1 MFSWFRK
8 KEKIENSIEISVS
21 GINPQ
26 TENEFLFYNFVEMT
40 FAPHLQKWYEKAKA
54 NGIEFKPQYERAIK
68 QKISK
73 SEFKNPHSFPKYFDN
88 KFDHIAIDFETANQN
103 RISACALGLVFI
115 KNDRIAY
122 QTSFYIN
129 PPTSE
134 KFSNRNIGI
143 HGITAEDV
151 DYAMT
156 FDKLWELE
164 LSKYFNQNLIV
175 FHNAS
180 MDLSVLSN
188 LFQHYSITDFEIE
201 YLDTMQLAEKT
212 GNPKKLSEL
221 ADKFEIEYIDK
232 HKPEQ
237 DAKVCAYVFG
247 ELAELYPNYKK
258 LVKKL
263 SHQEI
268 QEKVFRKQVT
278 AEIKNENLDYVQAY
292 SLEKGELGNIVIK
305 NQAFIFTGE
314 ITTDRNTAKEFIEL
328 NGGIIKSGI
337 TSKVDY
343 VIIGA
348 DFGWSKIQKVHELNE
363 KKNCKIKILTNSD
376 FEHLKKIRNT
386 ITKIRMAVTANM
398 NALILSEWLPE
409 CPLWRLP
416 V

>member
-1 MFSWFRK
+1 MFSWFNK
-8 KEKIENSIEISVS
+8 KEKFENPIEISVS

-68 QKISK
+68 EKTK
-73 SEFKNPHSFPKYFDN
+73 TSEFKNPHSFPEYFDN

-122 QTSFYIN
+122 QTSFHIK
-129 PPTSE
+129 PPETE
-134 KFSNRNIGI
+134 KFLSRNIEI

-156 FDKLWELE
+156 FDELWEYE
-164 LSKYFNQNLIV
+164 LSKYFNQNLII

-180 MDLSVLSN
+180 MDLSVLKN
-188 LFQHYSITDFEIE
+188 LFALYSIKDYEIE
-201 YLDTMQLAEKT
+201 YLDTMQLAAKT
-212 GNPKKLSEL
+212 GNPKKISEL
-221 ADKFEIEYIDK
+221 AEKFEIEYIDK
-232 HKPEQ
+232 HNPEI

-247 ELAELYPNYKK
+247 ELAELYPDYKE
-258 LVKKL
+258 LVKSLNYQDAQKK
-263 SHQEI
+263 I
-268 QEKVFRKQVT
+268 IRKKET
-278 AEIKNENLDYVQAY
+278 AEVKNQNLDYVQAY
-292 SLEKGELGNIVIK
+292 SLDKGEIEKIVIK
-305 NQAFIFTGE
+305 DKAFIFTGE
-314 ITTDRNTAKEFIEL
+314 ITTDRYLAKEFIKQ

-337 TSKVDY
+337 SSKLDY

-348 DFGWSKIQKVHELNE
+348 DFGWSKIQNVHELNE

-376 FEHLKKIRNT
+376 FEHLKKNT
-386 ITKIRMAVTANM
+386 PHNNGYT
-398 NALILSEWLPE
+398 
-409 CPLWRLP
+409 
-416 V
+416 

>member
-1 MFSWFRK
+1 MFNLFKK
-8 KEKIENSIEISVS
+8 KEKQGNSIEISVK

-26 TENEFLFYNFVEMT
+26 TDNEFLFYNFVQFEPVT
-40 FAPHLQKWYEKAKA
+40 FLEKWFDKAKST
-54 NGIEFKPQYERAIK
+54 GYVFKSQYENAII
-68 QKISK
+68 QKIITG
-73 SEFKNPHSFPKYFDN
+73 EFKNPHSFPEYFDN
-88 KFDHIAIDFETANQN
+88 KFDHIVIDFETANQN

-122 QTSFYIN
+122 QTSFHIK
-129 PPTSE
+129 PPKSE

-156 FDKLWELE
+156 FDELWDCE
-164 LSKYFNQNLIV
+164 LSTYFNKNLIV

-180 MDLSVLSN
+180 MDLSVLRN
-188 LFQHYSITDFEIE
+188 LFEYYSIEDFEIK

-221 ADKFEIEYIDK
+221 AKKFDIEYIDK
-232 HKPEQ
+232 HNPEE

-247 ELAELYPNYKK
+247 ELAELYPKYENLIKS
-258 LVKKL
+258 L
-263 SHQEI
+263 SNQDI
-268 QEKVFRKQVT
+268 REKSYRKQVT
-278 AEIKNENLDYVQAY
+278 AEIKNESLDYVQAY
-292 SLEKGELGNIVIK
+292 SLDKGEIETIEIK
-305 NQAFIFTGE
+305 DKAFIFTGE
-314 ITTDRNTAKEFIEL
+314 ITTDRNSAKRFIEQ

-348 DFGWSKIQKVHELNE
+348 DFGWLKIQKVHELNE

-376 FEHLKKIRNT
+376 FEYLKKNT
-386 ITKIRMAVTANM
+386 PHNTQ
-398 NALILSEWLPE
+398 
-409 CPLWRLP
+409 
-416 V
+416 

>member
-1 MFSWFRK
+1 MLDWFK
-8 KEKIENSIEISVS
+8 KKQNKEKIENPIEISVS

-40 FAPHLQKWYEKAKA
+40 FAPHLLKWYEKAKA
-54 NGIEFKPQYERAIK
+54 NGIEFKPQYEQAVK
-68 QKISK
+68 QKTST
-73 SEFKNPHSFPKYFDN
+73 SEFKNPHSFPEYFDN
-88 KFDHIAIDFETANQN
+88 QFDHIAIDFETANQN

-115 KNDRIAY
+115 KNDRVAY
-122 QTSFYIN
+122 QTSFHIK
-129 PPTSE
+129 PPKTE
-134 KFSNRNIGI
+134 KFLNRHIGI

-156 FDKLWELE
+156 FDELWESE

-188 LFQHYSITDFEIE
+188 LFKHYSIKDFKIE

-221 ADKFEIEYIDK
+221 ADKFDIEFIDK
-232 HKPEQ
+232 HNPEE

-247 ELAELYPNYKK
+247 ELAELYPDYEN
-258 LVKKL
+258 LVKNL

-278 AEIKNENLDYVQAY
+278 SEIKNENLDYVQAY
-292 SLEKGELGNIVIK
+292 SLDKGEIENIVIK
-305 NQAFIFTGE
+305 DKGFIFTGE
-314 ITTDRNTAKEFIEL
+314 IITDRKIAKEFIEQ
-328 NGGIIKSGI
+328 NGGVIKSGI
-337 TSKVDY
+337 TSKLDY

-376 FEHLKKIRNT
+376 FEHLKKNT
-386 ITKIRMAVTANM
+386 PHNIG
-398 NALILSEWLPE
+398 
-409 CPLWRLP
+409 
-416 V
+416 

>member
-1 MFSWFRK
+1 MFSWFKK
-8 KEKIENSIEISVS
+8 KEKIENPIEISVS

-68 QKISK
+68 EKTK
-73 SEFKNPHSFPKYFDN
+73 TSEFKNPHSFPEYFDN

-122 QTSFYIN
+122 QTSFHIK
-129 PPTSE
+129 PPETE
-134 KFSNRNIGI
+134 KFLSRNIEI

-156 FDKLWELE
+156 FDELWECE
-164 LSKYFNQNLIV
+164 LSKYFNQNLII

-180 MDLSVLSN
+180 MDLSVLKN
-188 LFQHYSITDFEIE
+188 LFALYSIKGYEIE
-201 YLDTMQLAEKT
+201 YLDTMQLAAKT
-212 GNPKKLSEL
+212 GNPKKISEL
-221 ADKFEIEYIDK
+221 AEKFEIEYIDK
-232 HKPEQ
+232 HNPEI

-247 ELAELYPNYKK
+247 ELAELYPDYKE
-258 LVKKL
+258 LVKSLNYQDAQKK
-263 SHQEI
+263 I
-268 QEKVFRKQVT
+268 IRKKET
-278 AEIKNENLDYVQAY
+278 AEVKNQNLDYVQAY
-292 SLEKGELGNIVIK
+292 SLDKGEIEKIVIK
-305 NQAFIFTGE
+305 NKAFIFTGE
-314 ITTDRNTAKEFIEL
+314 ITTDRYLAKEFIKQ

-337 TSKVDY
+337 SSKLDY

-376 FEHLKKIRNT
+376 FEHLKKNT
-386 ITKIRMAVTANM
+386 PHNNGYT
-398 NALILSEWLPE
+398 
-409 CPLWRLP
+409 
-416 V
+416 